1 MNVLSVIITKKEVR
15 TRIHQKSTD
24 IRRIITTHLE
34 RSYKKL
40 DIQEKQLKD
49 TEKRDK
55 YRVYGELINTY
66 GYNIEAG
73 AKASQLLIITLT
85 KKSLFLWTIH

>member
-1 MNVLSVIITKKEVR
+1 MSYRLLSRKEVR

-49 TEKRDK
+49 TEN
-55 YRVYGELINTY
+55 VTNT
-66 GYNIEAG
+66 ECME
-73 AKASQLLIITLT
+73 S
-85 KKSLFLWTIH
+85 